1 MLRSNQTISALGRL
15 ARRWV
20 PMKLATVFF
29 ALTWSTASFAFSPVC
44 VEAAG
49 VEHKIDGLI
58 KSERDRHGNGE
69 VSFTVLLP
77 KTYNG
82 DEFRSAILRIESADG
97 AIVNVPLSVGE
108 TAVKDWKN
116 KLVAFVHTERNSAL
130 LFVEAQYGFPCTF
143 VLSGKL

>member
-1 MLRSNQTISALGRL
+1 
-15 ARRWV
+15 
-20 PMKLATVFF
+20 MKFVAVFF

-58 KSERDRHGNGE
+58 KSERDKHGNE
-69 VSFTVLLP
+69 VTFTVLLP

-82 DEFRSAILRIESADG
+82 QEFRSATLRIESADG

-108 TAVKDWKN
+108 TAVPDWKN
-116 KLVAFVHTERNSAL
+116 KLVAFVHTERNYAL
-130 LFVEAQYGFPCTF
+130 LSVEAQYGFPCTF